1 MNKRSLAAMI
11 LIIALMITSP
21 GLNNAAERSISGKE
35 KLETLK
41 GKEETLATASNL
53 GTSSNAAEKNQK
65 ILSLVIPQKLE
76 IIIDPLEVDE
86 RTQVYSEKYRIKN
99 TGKTKGI
106 LQLSKLICKPG
117 KSRHVE
123 VRKNQ
128 EDVHIGKEKAIY
140 LEMVLEYEELKEN
153 LNLQSEKH
161 LVLSQEE
168 ASYEQTLEAGEEVI
182 LSFWGE
188 VNEYASEPWE
198 DKDVEITVLYSW
210 KEVPEE
216 PEEETEEEESPE
228 VLKTAEEA
236 EDDGLTEL
244 EKEETEPE
252 ESLEE
257 NVEES
262 TEKNDMKNSENS
274 EGSEKNSENMDENSE
289 AIKEGLEETGDS
301 SEKLKEEPKESLE
314 GSEGSSEETK
324 EELKETEESSS
335 INPTER
341 TEESAEIP
349 SQAEEKMDGTD
360 REHQETDVV
369 ETDKNTEEDKED
381 SSAVDTGNSNEK
393 ESSSSGKLES
403 DADKEKDMDKD
414 RGAEGRDQKE
424 SRPEA
429 ETEIKDR
436 DESST
441 PDKIENKNNEEGD
454 SSVKAERD
462 EHVND
467 VHKAE
472 DTENLDKDE
481 TGSP

>member
-41 GKEETLATASNL
+41 GKEETLATASDL

-76 IIIDPLEVDE
+76 IIIDPLEVDG

-128 EDVHIGKEKAIY
+128 EDIHVGKEKAIY

-210 KEVPEE
+210 KEMPEE

-262 TEKNDMKNSENS
+262 TGKNATENSAENS
-274 EGSEKNSENMDENSE
+274 EKNLENIDENSE
-289 AIKEGLEETGDS
+289 AIEEGLEETGGG
-301 SEKLKEEPKESLE
+301 SEESKEEPKESLE
-314 GSEGSSEETK
+314 RSEGSSEETK

-349 SQAEEKMDGTD
+349 SQAEEKVDGTD
-360 REHQETDVV
+360 REHQKTDAV
-369 ETDKNTEEDKED
+369 ETDKNTEEDKEN
-381 SSAVDTGNSNEK
+381 SSAVDAGNSNEK

-414 RGAEGRDQKE
+414 RGTEDRDEKE

-429 ETEIKDR
+429 ETAIKDR

-441 PDKIENKNNEEGD
+441 PDKIENKSNEEGD
-454 SSVKAERD
+454 SSLKAERD

-467 VHKAE
+467 VHKVE

-481 TGSP
+481 IGSP